1 MKKRF
6 ALAAASLLAAGASIF
21 VAVQPASAAVG
32 LHISGRN
39 IVEAN
44 GSNFILRG
52 VSHAH
57 TWFPTQTSSF
67 ANIKSLGANAVR
79 VVLSGGRWQPANGV
93 NDVANVV
100 ALCKQ
105 NRLICVLEDH
115 DTTGFGEQGGAVTLD
130 AAVDYWISVK
140 SALVGQENYVVLNI
154 GNEPFGNNAVTPGWA
169 QATSSAIARLR
180 SNGFEHLI
188 MVDAPNWGQDWQ
200 FTMRDNARTVFNADP
215 ARNTVFSVHMYG
227 VFDTAA
233 EINAYYDAF
242 ATAGLPL
249 VVGEFGF
256 NHSDGNPDEDTIMA
270 QAQTRGIGYLGWSWS
285 GNSGGVEYLD
295 MVTNFNVN
303 QLTSWGTRIFN
314 GANGIRSTAREASIY
329 SGQSQPPTSS
339 PPTSRPTSS
348 PPPSSRPPSSS
359 PPGGTRGC
367 TAAYTLIGQWQGG
380 FQGEVRVT
388 AGTAAITGWTVSW
401 TFANGQT
408 VTQSWNATITSS
420 GSSVTA
426 RNVSYNG
433 NLGAGA
439 SATFGFLGAWNG
451 TNSSPSL
458 SCTAS

>member
-6 ALAAASLLAAGASIF
+6 AFAAACLAAAGASVF
-21 VAVQPASAAVG
+21 VAVQPAQAAVG
-32 LHISGRN
+32 LHVSGRN

-44 GSNFILRG
+44 GSNFIMRG

-57 TWFPTQTSSF
+57 TWFPSQTSSF
-67 ANIKSLGANAVR
+67 ANIKALGANAVR
-79 VVLSGGRWQPANGV
+79 VVLSGGRWQPANGAS
-93 NDVANVV
+93 DVANVV
-100 ALCKQ
+100 SLCKQ

-130 AAVDYWISVK
+130 AAVNYWISVK

-154 GNEPFGNNAVTPGWA
+154 GNEPVGNNAVTPNWTD
-169 QATSSAIARLR
+169 ATSNAIARLR

-200 FTMRDNARTVFNADP
+200 FQMRDNARTVFNADP
-215 ARNTVFSVHMYG
+215 ARNTVFSIHMYG

-285 GNSGGVEYLD
+285 GNGGGVEYLD
-295 MVTNFNVN
+295 MVTNFDPN
-303 QLTSWGTRIFN
+303 QLTSWGQRIFN
-314 GANGIRSTAREASIY
+314 GANGIKATAREASIY
-329 SGQSQPPTSS
+329 SGQTQ
-339 PPTSRPTSS
+339 S
-348 PPPSSRPPSSS
+348 PPPVSTSPSGSPSRSPSTS
-359 PPGGTRGC
+359 PTGGGTRGC
-367 TAAYTLIGQWQGG
+367 SATYSLIGQWQGG
-380 FQGEVRVT
+380 FQGEVKVT
-388 AGTAAITGWTVSW
+388 AGAAAISGWTVTW
-401 TFANGQT
+401 TFGNGQT
-408 VTQSWNATITSS
+408 ITQSWNATITSS

-433 NLGAGA
+433 SLGA
-439 SATFGFLGAWNG
+439 SASTTFGFIGSWNG
-451 TNSSPSL
+451 TNSPPTL